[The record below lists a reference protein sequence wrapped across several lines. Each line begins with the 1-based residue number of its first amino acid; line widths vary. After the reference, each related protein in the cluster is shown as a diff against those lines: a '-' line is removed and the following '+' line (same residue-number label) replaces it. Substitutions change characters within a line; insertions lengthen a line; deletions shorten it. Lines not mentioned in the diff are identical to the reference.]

1 MHTKEGERFVD
12 SVAVGASTANNLG
25 RGTCA
30 QRGAES
36 LDLSSYI
43 IRILIASPVTKRTEV
58 EENTSLVKV
67 TFVKELVGGL
77 TPRLS
82 HSLVIEV
89 HTLAVLMLLLTKF
102 AEFHVN
108 DLACSS
114 SIVHRHGRLTRVN
127 ELLRCLPG
135 RVVVLHLC
143 WLRVTHE
150 LVVRGSLTPG
160 LVIVSTLQRLLAAEG
175 LLLLGAHGLH
185 GLCRTLWDGLRTYRL
200 LLLIN
205 IVHIDFVEVLAR
217 PGRR

>member
-1 MHTKEGERFVD
+1 M
-12 SVAVGASTANNLG
+12 
-25 RGTCA
+25 
-30 QRGAES
+30 
-36 LDLSSYI
+36 
-43 IRILIASPVTKRTEV
+43 
-58 EENTSLVKV
+58 
-67 TFVKELVGGL
+67 
-77 TPRLS
+77 
-82 HSLVIEV
+82 
-89 HTLAVLMLLLTKF
+89 
-102 AEFHVN
+102 
-108 DLACSS
+108 
-114 SIVHRHGRLTRVN
+114 HRHGWLTRVN

-175 LLLLGAHGLH
+175 LLLGAHRLH
-185 GLCRTLWDGLRTYRL
+185 GLCRTLRDGLRAYGL